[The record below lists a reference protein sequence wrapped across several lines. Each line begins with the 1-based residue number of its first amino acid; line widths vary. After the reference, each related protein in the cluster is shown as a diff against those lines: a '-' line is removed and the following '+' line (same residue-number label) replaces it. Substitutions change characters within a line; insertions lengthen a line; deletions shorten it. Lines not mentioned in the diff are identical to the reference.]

1 MPGEHLALVSLLDG
15 GCRLAPLMREHDI
28 IGTYA
33 AGFAESPAALLVIFL
48 VTLSGMISEMFAIL
62 ILF

>member
-1 MPGEHLALVSLLDG
+1 
-15 GCRLAPLMREHDI
+15 MRERDI

-48 VTLSGMISEMFAIL
+48 VTLPGMISAMFAIL

>member
-1 MPGEHLALVSLLDG
+1 
-15 GCRLAPLMREHDI
+15 MREHDI

-48 VTLSGMISEMFAIL
+48 VTLPGMISAMFAIL